1 MTLSKY
7 DSDFSDAMALKLRL
21 NREARQ
27 SEDSGEAK
35 QSKEHETVIVQTNAP
50 YDRSEE
56 IRNLVAKQRNGTSF
70 GLNILTFINYIT
82 GSRRLP

>member
-27 SEDSGEAK
+27 SKDSGEGK
-35 QSKEHETVIVQTNAP
+35 QSKEHQTDRVPTNAP
-50 YDRSEE
+50 YERSEE
-56 IRNLVAKQRNGTSF
+56 IRNLVAKHP
-70 GLNILTFINYIT
+70 GLTPEAAEQGLRELGF
-82 GSRRLP
+82 

>member
-21 NREARQ
+21 NRETRQ
-27 SEDSGEAK
+27 TEDSVEAK
-35 QSKEHETVIVQTNAP
+35 QPKQHETVIVQTKAP

-56 IRNLVAKQRNGTSF
+56 IRNLVAKHP
-70 GLNILTFINYIT
+70 GLTPEAAEQGLRELGF
-82 GSRRLP
+82 

>member
-21 NREARQ
+21 NRETRHT
-27 SEDSGEAK
+27 EDSVEAK
-35 QSKEHETVIVQTNAP
+35 QSKQHETVIVQTKAP

-56 IRNLVAKQRNGTSF
+56 IRNLVAKHP
-70 GLNILTFINYIT
+70 GLTPEAAEQGLRELGF
-82 GSRRLP
+82 

>member
-7 DSDFSDAMALKLRL
+7 GSDFSDAMALKLRL

-27 SEDSGEAK
+27 SKGSGEAK
-35 QSKEHETVIVQTNAP
+35 QPKEHEAVRVPTNAP

-56 IRNLVAKQRNGTSF
+56 IRNLVAKHP
-70 GLNILTFINYIT
+70 GLTPEKSEQ
-82 GSRRLP
+82 GRRELGF

>member
-27 SEDSGEAK
+27 SKDSGEGK
-35 QSKEHETVIVQTNAP
+35 QSKEHQTDRVPTNAP

-56 IRNLVAKQRNGTSF
+56 IRNLVAKHP
-70 GLNILTFINYIT
+70 GLTPEAAEQGLRELGF
-82 GSRRLP
+82 

>member
-27 SEDSGEAK
+27 SKGSGEAK
-35 QSKEHETVIVQTNAP
+35 QPKGHEAVRVPTNAL

-56 IRNLVAKQRNGTSF
+56 IRNLVAKHP
-70 GLNILTFINYIT
+70 GLTPEAAEQGLRELGF
-82 GSRRLP
+82 

>member
-27 SEDSGEAK
+27 SKGNGEAK
-35 QSKEHETVIVQTNAP
+35 HSTEHETVIVPTNAP

-56 IRNLVAKQRNGTSF
+56 IRNLVAKHP
-70 GLNILTFINYIT
+70 GLTPEEAEQGLRELGF
-82 GSRRLP
+82 

>member
-21 NREARQ
+21 NRESRQ

-35 QSKEHETVIVQTNAP
+35 HSTEHEAVIVLPNAP
-50 YDRSEE
+50 FDRREE
-56 IRNLVAKQRNGTSF
+56 IKNLVAKHP
-70 GLNILTFINYIT
+70 GLTPEKAEQGLRELGF
-82 GSRRLP
+82 

>member
-27 SEDSGEAK
+27 SKGSGEAK
-35 QSKEHETVIVQTNAP
+35 QPKWHEAVRVPTNAP

-56 IRNLVAKQRNGTSF
+56 IRNLVAKHP
-70 GLNILTFINYIT
+70 GLTPEAAEQGLRELGF
-82 GSRRLP
+82 

>member
-27 SEDSGEAK
+27 SKDSGEGK
-35 QSKEHETVIVQTNAP
+35 QSKEHQTDRVPTNAP
-50 YDRSEE
+50 YERSEE
-56 IRNLVAKQRNGTSF
+56 IRNLVAKHP
-70 GLNILTFINYIT
+70 GLTPEEAEQGLRELGF
-82 GSRRLP
+82 

>member
-27 SEDSGEAK
+27 SKDSGEGK
-35 QSKEHETVIVQTNAP
+35 QSKEHQTDRVPTNAP
-50 YDRSEE
+50 YERSEE
-56 IRNLVAKQRNGTSF
+56 IRNLVAKHP
-70 GLNILTFINYIT
+70 GLTPEKAEQGLRELGF
-82 GSRRLP
+82 

>member
-27 SEDSGEAK
+27 SEDSGEPK
-35 QSKEHETVIVQTNAP
+35 QSKEHETVIVLTNAP
-50 YDRSEE
+50 YDRDEE
-56 IRNLVAKQRNGTSF
+56 IRNLVAKHP
-70 GLNILTFINYIT
+70 GLTPEVAEQGLKELGF
-82 GSRRLP
+82 

>member
-1 MTLSKY
+1 MTLPKY
-7 DSDFSDAMALKLRL
+7 DSDFSNAMVLKLRL

-27 SEDSGEAK
+27 TEDSGEAK

-56 IRNLVAKQRNGTSF
+56 IRNLVAKHP
-70 GLNILTFINYIT
+70 GLTPEAAEQGLRELGF
-82 GSRRLP
+82 

>member
-27 SEDSGEAK
+27 LTELDKFRLEIA
-35 QSKEHETVIVQTNAP
+35 QETVARHPKANVETVLQMMK
-50 YDRSEE
+50 EM
-56 IRNLVAKQRNGTSF
+56 GF
-70 GLNILTFINYIT
+70 
-82 GSRRLP
+82 

>member
-7 DSDFSDAMALKLRL
+7 DTDFANAMALKLRL

-27 SEDSGEAK
+27 SRDSDEVK
-35 QSKEHETVIVQTNAP
+35 QSKEHETVIVPINAP

-56 IRNLVAKQRNGTSF
+56 IQNLVAKHP
-70 GLNILTFINYIT
+70 GLTPEKAEQGLRELGF
-82 GSRRLP
+82 

>member
-7 DSDFSDAMALKLRL
+7 DSDFSDAMTLKLRL
-21 NREARQ
+21 NREALQ

-35 QSKEHETVIVQTNAP
+35 QSKEHETDIVPTNAP

-56 IRNLVAKQRNGTSF
+56 IRNLVAKHP
-70 GLNILTFINYIT
+70 GLTPEDAEQGLRELGF
-82 GSRRLP
+82 

>member
-7 DSDFSDAMALKLRL
+7 DSDFSDAMTLKLRL

-27 SEDSGEAK
+27 TEDSGEPK
-35 QSKEHETVIVQTNAP
+35 QSKEHETVIVPTKAP

-56 IRNLVAKQRNGTSF
+56 IRNLVAKHP
-70 GLNILTFINYIT
+70 GLTPEVAEQGLRELGF
-82 GSRRLP
+82 